1 MTKQAAAKEKGLSR
15 APMRAPLRQDIPT
28 DRAVAYRRDGT
39 PVWRHGAASED
50 RLHIDPSL
58 IPEGWTWEGKRFTVY
73 NAPDPAYQAALARD
87 GWEPVLAE
95 NYPGVFMPIDYK
107 GPVIVDGLMLM
118 ERPSVLTEEARAE
131 EKRKADAAITAS
143 SALRCHMVSPWAI
156 SRKRHGRPMCG
167 STRNTTCRALSSKS
181 TINY

>member
-58 IPEGWTWEGKRFTVY
+58 IPEGWTWEWKRFTVY

-95 NYPGVFMPIDYK
+95 NYPGVFMPVDYK

-131 EKRKADAAITAS
+131 EKRKADAAINGQLGITLPHGVPVGNIAE
-143 SALRCHMVSPWAI
+143 APRQTYV
-156 SRKRHGRPMCG
+156 RKHQEHNMPRPQ
-167 STRNTTCRALSSKS
+167 LE
-181 TINY
+181 IDD